1 MEDSP
6 TLLGRIRLSSVGEAP
21 LVIGD
26 SHELGPEA
34 CVYCSGGRPKLVN
47 ACGGRPQLVVGV
59 VGNCGGTGCVVRK
72 CLPSFRLTCYLLL
85 SEVTQVLLLV
95 GRARL
100 IAWRWD

>member
-6 TLLGRIRLSSVGEAP
+6 TLLGRKGFLQLGEAP

-47 ACGGRPQLVVGV
+47 ACGGRPRLVVGV
-59 VGNCGGTGCVVRK
+59 GGRRREIAVARVV
-72 CLPSFRLTCYLLL
+72 L
-85 SEVTQVLLLV
+85 
-95 GRARL
+95 RASVCPHF
-100 IAWRWD
+100 A